1 MNFSGNLMTTGMG
14 ILPHRDM
21 EKALDVAFRVDVP
34 FWPQLPHIHY
44 HEDMYAQFSE
54 HFPGMRV
61 DLENKR
67 VTFDKGRFY
76 EEYPAFFDRM
86 EDEETYAISPE
97 FSRVFHAFLSRD
109 LSKYPAIRGQVIG
122 PVSFGLK
129 IIDQDDKPIIY
140 DTEVRDTLFDFIA
153 RKVNHQNRVLARKNP
168 KVFMFMDEPGLE
180 FIFTSM
186 SGYTDIMAKRDMKTV
201 LSAVDGQ
208 KGIHLCGNPDWD
220 FLLNLEMDIL
230 SFSAFHSG
238 DIFVKY
244 LESVRG
250 FLDRGGIISWGIVPV
265 GFDDFKSETVQKA
278 VDRLEMLWDALEK
291 KGISREVLVP
301 QGMLMPATCSLIN
314 PDGDATV
321 DRSYDALIQVA
332 DRLKSRYRSLMK

>member
-1 MNFSGNLMTTGMG
+1 
-14 ILPHRDM
+14 M